1 LCAKLLRPQDL
12 EETEH
17 FRRWLQEK
25 VAKIVQC
32 GEKIEEER
40 PSAGVASIF
49 PTSFVIERLFLT

>member
-1 LCAKLLRPQDL
+1 MGACMAMLLKRRNKLRLMRLQDL

-32 GEKIEEER
+32 GEAC
-40 PSAGVASIF
+40 PCNQ
-49 PTSFVIERLFLT
+49 